1 MKATV
6 MTMMLDIYLEGF
18 EPKIGQLMR
27 TNDMA
32 LQFSYSIDAII
43 ANTQLSISMPVAQET
58 FGDHVTRG
66 FFSNL
71 LQENNSLESV
81 MAKHGIERN
90 DIAGLLYHL
99 GRDCP
104 GAISCVPWGDKPAKM
119 PGDMHSDYDILSE
132 KELGDI
138 LISLRDKRRLPDGE
152 KDPSPLAGV
161 QGKIAVTKLED
172 GQLALPKPGS
182 GAPTTHII
190 KIPSQDDAALVDQEA
205 ALMNLATQVLP
216 MQVANVDI
224 LEVLGCRALL
234 IERFDRQIDG
244 TNIHRVHQEDFCQA
258 LSLGPLL
265 KYERNG
271 ENDHKFSTDGI
282 AKILSEADV
291 PLTARQNFILLS
303 IFNLVVGNTDNHAKN
318 HAILYPTLGSK
329 PILAPAYDIVPVL
342 LDNSVTHEFSF
353 NLGNARVIE
362 ALDADDIVAF
372 ISSIGLHRAIRT
384 EKLRN
389 GYFLQLRTLL
399 QTIEDKLEQLEG
411 TVLKSCRDMI
421 SQNIATLADI
431 LDVSVTQKTR
441 DTFIAQGGGWGM
453 GS

>member
-1 MKATV
+1 

-27 TNDMA
+27 TDDMS
-32 LQFSYSIDAII
+32 LHFSYSIDAII
-43 ANTQLSISMPVAQET
+43 ANTQLSITMPVAQET
-58 FGDHVTRG
+58 FGDYITRG

-119 PGDMHSDYDILSE
+119 PGDMNVDYDILSE
-132 KELGDI
+132 EELGDI
-138 LISLRDKRRLPDGE
+138 LMSLRDKRRLPDRGN
-152 KDPSPLAGV
+152 DPSPLAGV

-172 GQLALPKPGS
+172 GQFALPKPGS

-190 KIPSQDDAALVDQEA
+190 KIPSKDDAALVDQEA
-205 ALMNLATQVLP
+205 ALMKLATQVLP
-216 MQVANVDI
+216 LQVANVEI
-224 LEVLGCRALL
+224 LEIRGCRALL
-234 IERFDRQIDG
+234 IDRFDRQING
-244 TNIHRVHQEDFCQA
+244 HKIYRIHQEDFCQA

-271 ENDHKFSTDGI
+271 EKDHKFSANGI
-282 AKILSEADV
+282 AKILSETDV
-291 PLTARQNFILLS
+291 PLTARQHFILLS

-318 HAILYPTLGSK
+318 HSILYRNLDEK
-329 PILAPAYDIVPVL
+329 PVLAPAYDIVPVL

-353 NLGNARVIE
+353 NIGNAREIE
-362 ALDADDIVAF
+362 DLSMDNIAAF
-372 ISSIGLHRAIRT
+372 ISSIGLGRAIRT
-384 EKLRN
+384 NKLRKA
-389 GYFLQLRTLL
+389 YFHQLGDLL
-399 QTIEDKLEQLEG
+399 QNIEDNLEQLEG
-411 TVLKSCRDMI
+411 AALKSCRDMI
-421 SQNIATLADI
+421 SQNISTIAEIIEAPVKQT
-431 LDVSVTQKTR
+431 TR
-441 DTFIAQGGGWGM
+441 DAFVAKGGGWGF